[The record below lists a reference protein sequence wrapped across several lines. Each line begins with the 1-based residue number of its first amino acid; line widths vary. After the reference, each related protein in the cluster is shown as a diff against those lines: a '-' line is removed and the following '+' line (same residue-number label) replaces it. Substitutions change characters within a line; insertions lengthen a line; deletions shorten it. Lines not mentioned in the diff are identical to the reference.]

1 MREYPDGIVDY
12 HVYTDCMQSATSS
25 SGSNDTAGPT
35 THRLKTTRHLL
46 STRLSKWNYTLLR
59 HFMCLFAHIASHA
72 HLNKMDA
79 HNISVC
85 VAPSMFH
92 KLDRPNDV
100 ESSFKAIAF
109 VEFLINNIE
118 ALFGP
123 DTLSLLPSSSVSS
136 SDNPQ
141 QEIVI
146 QPTIQPAQP
155 TYTQEPINEPV
166 VAKTTGKAHQ
176 TKKEFGG
183 RVLNLVGLKSRTV
196 KSTRSVSKS
205 SSKSNKPTAT
215 VTATTPA
222 INQVQSAVG
231 AKNETHDFDDGL
243 RPINRDENEENDQLR
258 FVFILIYIS

>member
-12 HVYTDCMQSATSS
+12 HVYTDCMQSAAS
-25 SGSNDTAGPT
+25 SGSNDTAAST

-123 DTLSLLPSSSVSS
+123 DTLSLLPSYSVSS

-141 QEIVI
+141 QEIL
-146 QPTIQPAQP
+146 IQPAIQP
-155 TYTQEPINEPV
+155 QPAYTQEPVNEPA

-215 VTATTPA
+215 VAATTPA
-222 INQVQSAVG
+222 INQVQSAVDT
-231 AKNETHDFDDGL
+231 KNETHDFDDGL

-258 FVFILIYIS
+258 FVFMLIY